1 MSSTFNVRLATNKQL
16 VEFYNATAK
25 GNPIVKFR
33 DRATAERRCQVLVM
47 EMLAEQN
54 SAIQEVCKTT
64 DDFDKVTEK
73 QHAEHRCEGARKMRP
88 WQLAKRIIG
97 DAVSDGITDRKE
109 LIKLCLDAGIK
120 YNTADGAHYEM
131 CVKLDK

>member
-1 MSSTFNVRLATNKQL
+1 MASTFNVRLATNKQL
-16 VEFYNATAK
+16 LEFYNANTR
-25 GNPIVKFR
+25 GNPIAKFR
-33 DRATAERRCQVLVM
+33 DRATAERRCQALVM

-64 DDFDKVTEK
+64 DNFAQVAEK
-73 QHAEHRCEGARKMRP
+73 QHAEHRCEGASKVRP
-88 WQLAKRIIG
+88 WQLAKGIIW
-97 DAVSDGITDRKE
+97 DAVSNGITARKD